1 MFKAILKDN
10 NRVYCPKCE
19 QSNYQLTSDYKLVE
33 IEGQKYVEFVARCL
47 TDNCNEKFYFQSDIG
62 INNHYNFDKDK
73 EIEIKDEITEGS

>member
-1 MFKAILKDN
+1 MFKAILKN
-10 NRVYCPKCE
+10 NTIYCPKCE

-33 IEGQKYVEFVARCL
+33 IEGKKYVEFVARCL

-73 EIEIKDEITEGS
+73 EIEIKDEIKEGS

>member
-1 MFKAILKDN
+1 MFIAILIN
-10 NRVYCPKCE
+10 NTIYCPKCE
-19 QSNYQLTSDYKLVE
+19 QSIYQLTSDYKLVE
-33 IEGQKYVEFVARCL
+33 IEGKKYVEFVARCL